1 MEFSSII
8 FIFFFLPFS
17 VLICNVLPL
26 RFKNISLLFL
36 SMIFLFARGI
46 YAVFYL
52 AGFSL
57 INYVLL
63 YMTGKYKNH
72 NAVRRLLL
80 FVSVLFDIVFVFIC
94 RYGEWFN
101 CPPNKTW
108 SSQLVFIGAS
118 FCTLSALGT
127 IFEISRGNLKE
138 ELSFLKFTLYLTY
151 FPKIT
156 MGPYISYDNFFM
168 ELKKSDKSLTS
179 YGTGVSVFVKG
190 LAKKVIIADS
200 LYRLWT
206 AVNMY
211 DPEEISVLT
220 SWLGVLAYSFGIYFT
235 LSGITDMAVGVS
247 EMLGIVLPFSF
258 NYPSLSMGMKEF
270 SKRWHTTLTKWFS
283 DYIYSPLQRKE
294 KIANCFVFIL
304 IWGVIGLFYE
314 LSLNKF
320 LWGLIIG
327 TASFAESKINKNFYN
342 QLSAFLYAFIVTSVG
357 WVFFMESSIMDS
369 FKYLKAMLGGT
380 GNIAD
385 SSGIYFLKSY
395 IVILLIAIYASTDLF
410 KNLLE
415 KLKHRKRIDVIVN
428 IVSPVIS
435 AALFLT
441 SAALIISNGESQ
453 QMIIRF

>member
-1 MEFSSII
+1 
-8 FIFFFLPFS
+8 
-17 VLICNVLPL
+17 
-26 RFKNISLLFL
+26 
-36 SMIFLFARGI
+36 
-46 YAVFYL
+46 
-52 AGFSL
+52 
-57 INYVLL
+57 
-63 YMTGKYKNH
+63 
-72 NAVRRLLL
+72 
-80 FVSVLFDIVFVFIC
+80 
-94 RYGEWFN
+94 
-101 CPPNKTW
+101 
-108 SSQLVFIGAS
+108 
-118 FCTLSALGT
+118 
-127 IFEISRGNLKE
+127 
-138 ELSFLKFTLYLTY
+138 
-151 FPKIT
+151 
-156 MGPYISYDNFFM
+156 M

-247 EMLGIVLPFSF
+247 EMLGIGLPFSF

-270 SKRWHTTLTKWFS
+270 SRRWHTTLTKWFS